1 MTLRCFGT
9 LEAKTS
15 FSKEKT
21 FTQKGPGACSMV
33 WISIFEAF
41 VEVARA
47 AISSPKMP
55 IEKVQLCHAV
65 QKKWTFLVSLF

>member
-1 MTLRCFGT
+1 MKLRCFGT
-9 LEAKTS
+9 LDAKTS

-41 VEVARA
+41 VEVASA
-47 AISSPKMP
+47 AISS
-55 IEKVQLCHAV
+55 
-65 QKKWTFLVSLF
+65 VSKNALH